1 MSGHAGFRKQAI
13 GLGDLA
19 IPCANR
25 SSHSAAYLWQGSP
38 MRVPRRGLSLAV
50 VLALPCFQPGGARA
64 GSQSVEG
71 RTFTVADGLVLER
84 AAGPDLAPRPVSASL
99 DDHGNLFVTDS
110 SGSNLPPS
118 EQLKAPD
125 HRILRLVDSNRDGR
139 YDKATVFADK
149 VMFPQGCLWHDG
161 WVYVAAPPSIW
172 RFRDTDGDGVADIRD
187 EWFKGGTLTGCAN
200 DIHGPYLGPDG
211 RIYWTKGAFAE
222 QNHPR
227 PGRTPIRDRAAH
239 IFRARP
245 DGSDLDVVMTGGMD
259 NPVEVAFTADG
270 EPVFTS
276 TFIDFSRPGWR
287 DGIAHAVYGGVFGKR
302 NDVLDDRN
310 VARTSP
316 ELLHP
321 FVQLGAAAPSG
332 LCRYQSDALG
342 AGLKDN
348 LLATSFNLHKVSR
361 HALRPDGSTY
371 ASTDSD
377 LVAADDVDFHPT
389 DVLEDADGT
398 VLIVDTGGW
407 YKLCCPTA
415 QLAKPDVLG
424 GIYRVRRANFRHSAS
439 ASDRRRIAGP
449 PAVSG
454 PAWKLRQAANE
465 RDARRRSDLRDV
477 LRKFTLKKAPGDVL
491 VRVAAEGLGRLGD
504 KESIDLLLDAAV
516 LAKEPHLEHA
526 CLFALFEIGEAGPL
540 RAALSSRDAARR
552 RAALIVLDQLPGD
565 LLSPGDVL
573 PGLAEPNTRLWE
585 AARWIIGRHPS
596 WSDQLVGWFRSQL
609 DDPATRGPAAG
620 QLRFI
625 APSPGGRQLLAEVA
639 QQARQG
645 LVARRSA
652 LAAMAEAAPK
662 DPPANWA
669 PALAECLR
677 EADAELVMAAIKA
690 TPAVASNPSIPEALR
705 RVAASA
711 ARPEDLRVAALAAL
725 PQGWEPAAAELAF
738 LVGTGPVRE
747 AAGALARAR
756 LSPEARRV
764 VAASLR
770 TADPLALLALMPAFE
785 NPGDDA
791 LGQAVLASLRA
802 AKSKASLR
810 PELVRNL
817 FRKHPA
823 ALKEQAEAFV
833 REIDADAAQQAAR
846 MDLLMAELKPLAG
859 DVRRGQAV
867 FLGSKAACYNCHKIG
882 YRGGEVG
889 PDLTSISKA
898 RTERDLLESIVYPN
912 ASFVRSYEPVVV
924 RLKDDT
930 EVAGILRSE
939 SDKELVVVPGP
950 GAEQR
955 IPRADVAEV
964 RPGTV
969 SLMPAG
975 LETQIS
981 RQELADLLAFLRNT
995 KWGAQ

>member
-1 MSGHAGFRKQAI
+1 MSCFRHPLALAGVLPLLPA
-13 GLGDLA
+13 L
-19 IPCANR
+19 
-25 SSHSAAYLWQGSP
+25 
-38 MRVPRRGLSLAV
+38 
-50 VLALPCFQPGGARA
+50 VLASTQT
-64 GSQSVEG
+64 VDG
-71 RTFTVADGLVLER
+71 RPFTVADGLVIER
-84 AAGPDLAPRPVSASL
+84 AAATDLVPRPVSASL
-99 DDHGNLFVTDS
+99 DGEGHLFVTDS
-110 SGSNLPPS
+110 SGSNLPPA
-118 EQLKAPD
+118 EQLKNPT
-125 HRILRLVDSNRDGR
+125 HRVLRLVDTNRDGR

-227 PGRTPIRDRAAH
+227 PGRTPIHDRAAH
-239 IFRARP
+239 ILRAKP
-245 DGSDLDVVMTGGMD
+245 DGSDLDVIMTGGMD

-276 TFIDFSRPGWR
+276 TFIDFSQPGWR
-287 DGIAHAVYGGVFGKR
+287 DGIAHALYGGIFGKQ

-310 VARTSP
+310 IPRTSP
-316 ELLHP
+316 DLFHP

-332 LCRYQSDALG
+332 LCRYQSSALG
-342 AGLKDN
+342 PDYRDN

-361 HALRPDGSTY
+361 HVLRPSGSSY

-377 LVAADDVDFHPT
+377 LVATEDVDFHPT
-389 DVLEDADGT
+389 DVLEDADGS
-398 VLIVDTGGW
+398 VLVIDTGGW

-424 GIYRVRRANFRHSAS
+424 GIYRIRKAGFNHDASRA
-439 ASDRRRIAGP
+439 DRRRIAGP

-454 PAWKLRQAANE
+454 PVWKLRQAANE
-465 RDARRRSDLRDV
+465 RDAKRRSDLRDV
-477 LRKFTLKKAPGDVL
+477 LRKFVAKKAPGDAL
-491 VRVAAEGLGRLGD
+491 ARVAAEGLGRMGD
-504 KESIDLLLDAAV
+504 KDSLDLLLDAAV
-516 LAKEPHLEHA
+516 LAKDPHLEHA
-526 CLFALFEIGEAGPL
+526 CLFALYEIGD
-540 RAALSSRDAARR
+540 AASLRDALKSTDAAKR

-565 LLSPGDVL
+565 LLSPNDVL

-585 AARWIIGRHPS
+585 AARWIISRHPA

-609 DDPATRGPAAG
+609 DNPGTRGPAAG
-620 QLRFI
+620 QIRFI
-625 APSPGGRQLLAEVA
+625 APSTNGRVLLAEVA
-639 QQARQG
+639 QKASLG
-645 LVARRSA
+645 LVARISA
-652 LAAMAEAAPK
+652 LRAMAEANPK
-662 DPPANWA
+662 EPPSNWA
-669 PALAECLR
+669 PSLVECLR
-677 EADAELVMAAIKA
+677 EADTDLVLAAVQA
-690 TPAVASNPSIPEALR
+690 TRPVASNPEVQAALR
-705 RVAASA
+705 RVAAST
-711 ARPEDLRVAALAAL
+711 ARSPELRVAALAAL
-725 PQGWEPAAAELAF
+725 PQGWEPAPDELAF
-738 LVGTGPVRE
+738 LVGTGPSRE
-747 AAGALARAR
+747 AASALVRAR
-756 LSPEARRV
+756 LAPASRQAL
-764 VAASLR
+764 ASSLR
-770 TADPLALLALMPAFE
+770 GADPLALLALLPAFE
-785 NPGDDA
+785 TPGPDDA
-791 LGQAVLASLRA
+791 LGQSVLEFLKS

-810 PELVRNL
+810 PDIIRAV
-817 FRKHPA
+817 FKKHPP
-823 ALKEQAEAFV
+823 ALQQQAEAFV
-833 REIDADAAQQAAR
+833 REFDADAAHQAAR
-846 MDLLMAELKPLAG
+846 IDALLAELKALSG

-867 FLGSKAACYNCHKIG
+867 FLGQKAACYNCHKIG

-889 PDLTSISKA
+889 PSLTSISQA
-898 RTERDLLESIVYPN
+898 RTERDLLESIVYPS
-912 ASFVRSYEPVVV
+912 ASFVRSYEPVLV

-939 SDKELVVVPGP
+939 SDKDLVVVSGP

-975 LETQIS
+975 LDAQIS